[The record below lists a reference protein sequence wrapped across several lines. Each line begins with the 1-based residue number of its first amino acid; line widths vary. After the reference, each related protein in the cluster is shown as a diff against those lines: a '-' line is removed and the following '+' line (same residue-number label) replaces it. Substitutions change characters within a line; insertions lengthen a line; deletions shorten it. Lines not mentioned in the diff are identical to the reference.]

1 MNRNEEYWALV
12 AQLSD
17 TPPELE
23 GTVERARAR
32 ARKRTLKR
40 WLGKSLKELNFRV
53 KYNMTVIAVVKDDV
67 IRPNLHP
74 DYTFKEDEHLLVL
87 GRSEDIQRIIR

>member
-1 MNRNEEYWALV
+1 
-12 AQLSD
+12 
-17 TPPELE
+17 
-23 GTVERARAR
+23 
-32 ARKRTLKR
+32 
-40 WLGKSLKELNFRV
+40 
-53 KYNMTVIAVVKDDV
+53 MTVIAVVKDDV